1 LEQILEEKRY
11 RRMLIARPVIP
22 VGKDIG
28 YLPGSKEEKLM
39 SWMGAIYDNLEFLL
53 DEADTPAAARRES
66 SEEDLGSK
74 VVRSRRTANPFQAE
88 GDSLTSGSQNVDAL
102 FESGR
107 IVVEAVAFLRG
118 RTLPNQ
124 FIIIDDGQNLTPH
137 EMKTVISRVGK
148 GSKIVVT
155 GDPYQ
160 IDNPYLDAASTG
172 LANLVEKFKGQ
183 SVYGHMTFSKIER
196 STLAALASELL

>member
-1 LEQILEEKRY
+1 
-11 RRMLIARPVIP
+11 V
-22 VGKDIG
+22 
-28 YLPGSKEEKLM
+28 
-39 SWMGAIYDNLEFLL
+39 
-53 DEADTPAAARRES
+53 S
-66 SEEDLGSK
+66 SG
-74 VVRSRRTANPFQAE
+74 
-88 GDSLTSGSQNVDAL
+88 GQNVEAL
-102 FESGR
+102 FDSGK

-118 RTLPNQ
+118 RSLPNQ
-124 FIIIDDGQNLTPH
+124 FIVIDDAQNLTPH

-160 IDNPYLDAASTG
+160 IDNPYLDASSTG

>member
-1 LEQILEEKRY
+1 
-11 RRMLIARPVIP
+11 MLVARPVIP
-22 VGKDIG
+22 VGRDIG
-28 YLPGSKEEKLM
+28 YRPGSKEEKLS

-53 DEADTPAAARRES
+53 DEDHGPATDRRES
-66 SEEDLGSK
+66 AAEEDLGSK
-74 VVRSRRTANPFQAE
+74 VVRPRRTANPFQT
-88 GDSLTSGSQNVDAL
+88 DSESMSSGGQNVEAL
-102 FESGR
+102 FDSGR

-118 RTLPNQ
+118 RSLPNQ
-124 FIIIDDGQNLTPH
+124 FIIIDDAQNLTPH

-172 LANLVEKFKGQ
+172 LANLVEKFRGQ

>member
-1 LEQILEEKRY
+1 
-11 RRMLIARPVIP
+11 
-22 VGKDIG
+22 
-28 YLPGSKEEKLM
+28 
-39 SWMGAIYDNLEFLL
+39 MGAIYDNLEFLL
-53 DEADTPAAARRES
+53 DEGDSPGVSKRDNTAED
-66 SEEDLGSK
+66 DLGSK
-74 VVRSRRTANPFQAE
+74 VVRSRRTANPFQE
-88 GDSLTSGSQNVDAL
+88 ESESVSSGGQNVEAL
-102 FESGR
+102 FDSGK

-118 RTLPNQ
+118 RSLPNQ
-124 FIIIDDGQNLTPH
+124 FIVIDDAQNLTPH

-160 IDNPYLDAASTG
+160 IDNPYLDASSTG